1 MKKNH
6 IILLSVI
13 VVGIIVFLSV
23 MPAGNE
29 GRDTLAEKAELFP
42 NLVNELGAIEQ
53 VKINKSSLAEPL
65 SVAFVDGHWVL
76 QNKNNY
82 FADEHEFRL
91 LFYPKTLSMKKDFL
105 SMSRN
110 IILPATLKPL
120 HDKFH
125 SLLRMSSIE
134 QTHFS
139 LFKNEIRSYHKLCLA
154 DIWDSELIPE
164 ITLGAMCRQ
173 NKQELNHFLKANGL
187 KKTKITISKIPIR

>member
-1 MKKNH
+1 MN
-6 IILLSVI
+6 
-13 VVGIIVFLSV
+13 F
-23 MPAGNE
+23 A
-29 GRDTLAEKAELFP
+29 
-42 NLVNELGAIEQ
+42 
-53 VKINKSSLAEPL
+53 
-65 SVAFVDGHWVL
+65 
-76 QNKNNY
+76 KNNY

-173 NKQELNHFLKANGL
+173 NKQELSHFLKANGL

>member
-1 MKKNH
+1 MN
-6 IILLSVI
+6 
-13 VVGIIVFLSV
+13 F
-23 MPAGNE
+23 A
-29 GRDTLAEKAELFP
+29 
-42 NLVNELGAIEQ
+42 
-53 VKINKSSLAEPL
+53 
-65 SVAFVDGHWVL
+65 
-76 QNKNNY
+76 KNNY

-173 NKQELNHFLKANGL
+173 NKQELSHFLKANGL
-187 KKTKITISKIPIR
+187 KKQR